1 MGGAIA
7 GCCGDDKPRNQE
19 KSKGDDDGSGLAPL
33 APEKKAAKEEI
44 AEDEPA
50 PKKRFDNH
58 IKLVLVGDTAV
69 GKSCL
74 IVNYLNNT
82 FSDDYEPTVLDV
94 YKGTKNVNK
103 KQMELEIHDTSGDE
117 ELYRNREITYN
128 GADVFLVCVASNQ
141 RSSFEH
147 VGKWVSEVRGTVG
160 RNVPIWLIM
169 TKSDLMDDDDA
180 EAVNMKE
187 MQEEKARLGLMGVKK
202 TSSKE
207 WEDFNV
213 HKAFSFA
220 LESAYTAKNC

>member
-1 MGGAIA
+1 MGGVIA
-7 GCCGDDKPRNQE
+7 GCCGDNKPRNHE
-19 KSKGDDDGSGLAPL
+19 KGEGDEDGSSLAPI
-33 APEKKAAKEEI
+33 APKKKAAKEEI
-44 AEDEPA
+44 AEDKPEPA
-50 PKKRFDNH
+50 PKKAPDNH

-128 GADVFLVCVASNQ
+128 RADVFLVCVASNQ

-147 VGKWVSEVRGTVG
+147 VAKWVSEIRGTVG
-160 RNVPIWLIM
+160 RQVPIWLIM
-169 TKSDLMDDDDA
+169 TKSDLLD
-180 EAVNMKE
+180 
-187 MQEEKARLGLMGVKK
+187 EED
-202 TSSKE
+202 E
-207 WEDFNV
+207 E
-213 HKAFSFA
+213 
-220 LESAYTAKNC
+220 

>member
-1 MGGAIA
+1 M
-7 GCCGDDKPRNQE
+7 
-19 KSKGDDDGSGLAPL
+19 
-33 APEKKAAKEEI
+33 
-44 AEDEPA
+44 
-50 PKKRFDNH
+50 
-58 IKLVLVGDTAV
+58 GDTAV

-117 ELYRNREITYN
+117 GLYRNREITYK
-128 GADVFLVCVASNQ
+128 GADVFLVCVACNE

-160 RNVPIWLIM
+160 NEIPLWLII
-169 TKSDLMDDDDA
+169 TKSDLEDYEDA
-180 EAVNMKE
+180 DADLISVKE
-187 MQEEKARLGLMGVKK
+187 FNAEKARLGLMGVKK

-213 HKAFSFA
+213 HKAFSAA
-220 LESAYTAKNC
+220 LESAYIAKNV